1 MDAVVTNYVSLK
13 NKAFVVAGGSFGYRW
28 KSLCD
33 YYDID
38 VVLYEVPFAKDI
50 DYSDLE
56 AKIALSHPDVFLCQQ
71 HETSTGQM
79 FNLDKIS
86 YICKKYHI
94 SLVVDAISS
103 FWLIL
108 CICLIWG

>member
-13 NKAFVVAGGSFGYRW
+13 HKAFVVAGGSFGYRW

-38 VVLYEVPFAKDI
+38 VDLYEVPFAKDI

-86 YICKKYHI
+86 YICKNI
-94 SLVVDAISS
+94 MSLWSLMQSVL

-108 CICLIWG
+108 CICLIWE